1 MIDHESIK
9 EGNADFSLDGLLF
22 KLRDIEFIKGNSD
35 WRSEQQFT
43 TSHVLLAVISG
54 QGRLTIGMHDYRL
67 RPDTVYVC
75 SPKQTFGT
83 VVERADEMEM
93 FLLKFDAVGEAEH
106 GNKPLFPLMGE
117 IPLHSRGQLAF
128 LCEVITSQRYSQDEL
143 ERFRSQATF
152 QELLYYILKSS
163 RLILKDSQTALER
176 TKAYMEEQYSDSVT
190 IDQLAR
196 MTDISPKYFVDLFK
210 KTYGIS
216 AIDYL
221 TELRMNRAKQLM
233 AQTNVKLQDVARQVG
248 YSDPFY
254 FSRKFK
260 KEVGVSPT
268 VYMKSRRRKIAA
280 YETSII
286 GQLLALK
293 MIPYAAPLHPKWT
306 THYYR
311 IHRNDIPVHLSAYRQ
326 NQHWEAN
333 IETLLQAHPDVVIS
347 TSKLAIR
354 EKEELEKVAP
364 VFYVPWKEK
373 NWREHLQLIAEFLD
387 ESEEAEQWLA
397 SYDRKVKI
405 AREQLKHKVQ
415 DDTFLIVRI
424 LKNDLYAYSNRSM
437 AEVVYHDLQ
446 LAPAYLSEH
455 PVYNQQITLE
465 QLASLDADHLLLT
478 VCQETETLEYWKTL
492 QYLVPWQEL
501 KAVRNNRVHL
511 LSSDPW
517 YEYSASAHDRVVA
530 ELVRMLSGNHPK

>member
-22 KLRDIEFIKGNSD
+22 KLRDIELIKGNGD

-83 VVERADEMEM
+83 MVERTDEMEM
-93 FLLKFDAVGEAEH
+93 FLLKFDAVGQAEH
-106 GNKPLFPLMGE
+106 GKKPLFPLMGE
-117 IPLHSRGQLAF
+117 VPLHSRGQLAF
-128 LCEVITSQRYSQDEL
+128 LCEVINSQRYSQDEL

-176 TKAYMEEQYSDSVT
+176 TKAYMEEQYNDSVT

-233 AQTNVKLQDVARQVG
+233 AQTSVKLQDVARQVG

-280 YETSII
+280 YEASVI

-293 MIPYAAPLHPKWT
+293 MIPYAAPIHPKWT

-326 NQHWEAN
+326 NQHWETN
-333 IETLLQAHPDVVIS
+333 IETLLHAHPDVVIS

-424 LKNDLYAYSNRSM
+424 LKNNLYVYSNRSM

-455 PVYNQQITLE
+455 PIYNQQITLE